1 MRLFISINF
10 NNRIIDEL
18 VNLQEELRSCGVR
31 GNFTK
36 PENLHLTLAFI
47 GEYSNPDDVLDVIEE
62 ADLRPMELHFDGLE
76 HFRDMYF
83 ARIADSPALNSY
95 VRRLRRGLSDAGI
108 PFDKKK
114 FRPHITLVRKL
125 SFANGQLSGV
135 PGEFELDINATKAS
149 LMSSTRGKNGM
160 IYTEL

>member
-10 NNRIIDEL
+10 DDKVVNEL
-18 VNLQEELRSCGVR
+18 INIQEELRRCGVR

-47 GEYSNPDDVLDVIEE
+47 GEYGNPDDVLDVIEE
-62 ADLRPMELHFDGLE
+62 AAFCPMDLHFEGLE

-95 VRRLRRGLSDAGI
+95 VRRLRRALSDAGI

-114 FRPHITLVRKL
+114 FRPHITLVRKV
-125 SFANGQLSGV
+125 SFADGQLSDV
-135 PGEFELDINATKAS
+135 PKEFAIDISAGKAS
-149 LMSSTRGKNGM
+149 LMSSVRGKNGM

>member
-31 GNFTK
+31 GKFTK

-76 HFRDMYF
+76 HFRDMY
-83 ARIADSPALNSY
+83 Y